1 MKTTRGWSS
10 FVSSLVKWGRGRS
23 HGAVRR
29 GRRLPAFEVLEDRCV
44 PATFSP
50 TIFSDGIGVGTLR
63 RAVIDANATP
73 APSNVINLQAGVYAL
88 AVGGASENASFTGD
102 LDVTGGPG
110 RTLTIQ
116 GAGAGVTVLDAA
128 SLGDR
133 VLHVVAPGTTLV
145 LRDLTI
151 QGGQAT
157 DGAGGGGILNEGGVV
172 TLERVVVTRNA
183 ALGVAGS
190 PSIPGGPGGP
200 GGAAEGGGIRSVG
213 GVLNVSGSIIA
224 NNDAIG
230 GEGGP
235 NVGLGPTPPNGA
247 PGGAARGG
255 GIAVTGSAL
264 TITASQVANNRA
276 IGANGRP
283 GAFAAGVSAGAAG
296 AGGAGGTAQG
306 AGIFAVASTVTLVRS
321 TVLDNAT
328 TGGIGGGGGSTSN
341 DAFFVGSGGAGGAA
355 QGAGL
360 FVSGGTVGVTTST
373 LAGNSNTGNT
383 GGAGGTGPKGSVG
396 GAGGSAQGG
405 GTFLSGGAT
414 VTFTNSTISS
424 NLDTGGIGGP
434 GSLATLP
441 PGSFGGPGSNGLGQG
456 GGIWVEGPGNT
467 LTLRNSTVAANQS
480 AAPNAGG
487 VGGGV
492 FNGGGTVTAIST
504 LFGDNAAATAP
515 DFNGVVTASA
525 SLFESAAG
533 ATLLAGPFG
542 PNIIGQDAGLGP
554 LTANGGPT
562 PTQAIAPGS
571 PAFNT
576 GANPF
581 HLRLDQRGAPFARNS
596 GGAPDIGA
604 FEAQVGNNIGAE
616 GVVAVGTDGGA
627 LQPVRVFASSS
638 GAQLAAFFPFGA
650 SYLGGVR
657 VAVGDVNGDGVPD
670 VIVGAGPGAGP
681 HVKVFD
687 GRTFQEIASFFAY
700 DPGFQ
705 GGVFVAAGDVNGDGK
720 ADIIT
725 GADAGPSGGHVK
737 VFDGVTHAE
746 IRSFFAYP
754 GFAGGVRVAAG
765 DVNGDGKADLITGAG
780 PGAGPHVKVIDGFSG
795 AELASFFAFGSF
807 QGGVYVAAGDING
820 DGRADVITG
829 AGPGAGPH
837 VKVFN
842 GPGGSEL
849 ASFFAYGNFAGGVR
863 VGSADIDG
871 DGLADILT
879 GVGPGLVRF
888 AASQAGTNPLV
899 KVFQGPLAQEVPSPF
914 ALDALFAG
922 GLFVAGF

>member
-1 MKTTRGWSS
+1 MKTTRGRKP
-10 FVSSLVKWGRGRS
+10 FASSLFKSARS
-23 HGAVRR
+23 RVAVPLRR
-29 GRRLPAFEVLEDRCV
+29 RVLACEALEDRCV

-50 TIFSDGIGVGTLR
+50 TLFVDGTGVGTLR

-73 APSNVINLQAGVYAL
+73 SPSNVINLQAGVYAL

-110 RTLTIQ
+110 RALTIQ

-128 SLGDR
+128 ALGDR

-183 ALGVAGS
+183 ALGPAGS
-190 PSIPGGPGGP
+190 PGIPGGPGSP
-200 GGAAEGGGIRSVG
+200 GGAAEGGGIRSVA

-230 GEGGP
+230 GDGGP
-235 NVGLGPTPPNGA
+235 SNMKIGPNPINGA
-247 PGGAARGG
+247 PGGPARGG
-255 GIAVTGSAL
+255 GIAVSGGVL
-264 TITASQVANNRA
+264 TITDSQVTGNRA
-276 IGANGRP
+276 SGGEGRLGSFSFP
-283 GAFAAGVSAGAAG
+283 GAGADSG
-296 AGGAGGTAQG
+296 AGGAGGAAQG
-306 AGIFAVASTVTLVRS
+306 AGIFAFASTVTLARS
-321 TVLDNAT
+321 IVLDNANI
-328 TGGIGGGGGSTSN
+328 GGIGGVGGSSSGL
-341 DAFFVGSGGAGGAA
+341 FLLVGAGGAGGAA

-360 FVSGGTVGVTTST
+360 FVSGGSVGVTAST
-373 LAGNSNTGNT
+373 LAGNSNTGHA
-383 GGAGGTGPKGSVG
+383 GGAGGTGSQGSTG
-396 GAGGSAQGG
+396 GAGGAALGG
-405 GTFLSGGAT
+405 GAFVSGSAT
-414 VTFTNSTISS
+414 VVFTNSTVSS
-424 NLDTGGIGGP
+424 NLSTGGAGGP
-434 GSLATLP
+434 GSPRTLP
-441 PGSFGGPGSNGLGQG
+441 PGSAGRTGRNGPAQG
-456 GGIWVEGPGNT
+456 GGIFVEGPGNS

-533 ATLLAGPFG
+533 ATILAGPFG
-542 PNIIGQDAGLGP
+542 PNILGQDAGLGP

-581 HLRLDQRGAPFARNS
+581 LLRLDQRGPPFARNS

-616 GVVAVGTDGGA
+616 GVIAVGTDGGA

-650 SYLGGVR
+650 GFQGGVR

-670 VIVGAGPGAGP
+670 VIAGAGPGAAP

-687 GRTFQEIASFFAY
+687 GRTFQEIASFLAY
-700 DPGFQ
+700 DAGFH
-705 GGVFVAAGDVNGDGK
+705 GGVFVAAGDVNGDGH
-720 ADIIT
+720 ADMLT
-725 GADAGPSGGHVK
+725 GADAGPAGGHVK

-780 PGAGPHVKVIDGFSG
+780 PGAGSHVKVFDGFSG

-807 QGGVYVAAGDING
+807 QGGVYVAAGDFNG

-863 VGSADIDG
+863 VGTADIDG

-879 GVGPGLVRF
+879 GVGPGLLRF
-888 AASQAGTNPLV
+888 AASQAGTSPPV